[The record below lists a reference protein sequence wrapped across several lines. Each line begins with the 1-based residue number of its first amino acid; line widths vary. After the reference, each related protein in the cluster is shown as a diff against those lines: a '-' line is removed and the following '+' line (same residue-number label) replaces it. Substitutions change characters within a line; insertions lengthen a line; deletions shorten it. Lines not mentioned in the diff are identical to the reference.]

1 MGRSIWRKIGNRIIR
16 KRKSFLVPLK
26 ATGNFP
32 SFFLYFLFSLKLS
45 HRKLSLFFFLPPG
58 LYKRKGRIFGDFCR
72 TKKYALFSDFTL
84 FYFHGQPN
92 PLLFLVYFQYLDFH
106 DVSYAD
112 CLQRVLDVA
121 LGHL

>member
-26 ATGNFP
+26 VTGNSS